1 MIFLHPS
8 FCKVCSRRFFLG
20 FGAEIRLWNCNFKCD
35 YVRCTSPV
43 PRCFFFFLSHLLFRV
58 KNWLRRLWRCGA
70 FSAFQIDDL
79 GTFFHHHARR
89 HGPTLSLCF
98 LQLGPITKYNEYP
111 GATTSCNHCHIRQC
125 LINAPLVLCGFNF
138 LEENLHGLYDFI

>member
-1 MIFLHPS
+1 
-8 FCKVCSRRFFLG
+8 
-20 FGAEIRLWNCNFKCD
+20 
-35 YVRCTSPV
+35 
-43 PRCFFFFLSHLLFRV
+43 LSHLLFRV
-58 KNWLRRLWRCGA
+58 KNWLRRLWRCA
-70 FSAFQIDDL
+70 FSAFQSDDL

-138 LEENLHGLYDFI
+138 LEENLHGMYDFI